1 MKIIVIDAQG
11 GGIGRSLVAGLRQAN
26 VRSEIIA
33 AGTNAIAS
41 SNMLKAGANAGASGE
56 NAIVYNARRCTEKD
70 VITGPIGIILANSM
84 HGEISPAMAGAVSES
99 DAAKVLIPS
108 NKCPLYVSGIAEKA
122 LPEYI
127 EDAIQKIRELEE
139 QNGR

>member
-26 VRSEIIA
+26 VCSEIIA

-70 VITGPIGIILANSM
+70 IIAGPIGIILANSM
-84 HGEISPAMAGAVSES
+84 HGEISPAMAEAVSES
-99 DAAKVLIPS
+99 DAVKVLIPS
-108 NKCPLYVSGIAEKA
+108 NKCPLYVAGIVQKP

-127 EDAIQKIRELEE
+127 DDAIQKILALEE
-139 QNGR
+139 ANE

>member
-26 VRSEIIA
+26 VCSEIIA

-70 VITGPIGIILANSM
+70 IIAGPIGIILANSM
-84 HGEISPAMAGAVSES
+84 HGEISPAMAEAVSES
-99 DAAKVLIPS
+99 DAVKVLIPCH
-108 NKCPLYVSGIAEKA
+108 KCPLYVAGIVQKP
-122 LPEYI
+122 LPDYI
-127 EDAIQKIRELEE
+127 DDAIQKILALEE
-139 QNGR
+139 ANE

>member
-70 VITGPIGIILANSM
+70 IIAGPIGIILANSM

-99 DAAKVLIPS
+99 DAVKVLIPS
-108 NKCPLYVSGIAEKA
+108 NKCTLYVAGIVQKP
-122 LPEYI
+122 LPDYI
-127 EDAIQKIRELEE
+127 DDAIQKILALEE
-139 QNGR
+139 ANE

>member
-26 VRSEIIA
+26 VCSEIIA

-70 VITGPIGIILANSM
+70 IIAGPIGIILANSM

-99 DAAKVLIPS
+99 DAVKVLIPS
-108 NKCPLYVSGIAEKA
+108 NKCPLYVAGIVQKP
-122 LPEYI
+122 LPDYI
-127 EDAIQKIRELEE
+127 DDAIQKILALEE
-139 QNGR
+139 ANE

>member
-41 SNMLKAGANAGASGE
+41 SNMLKAGANEVG
-56 NAIVYNARRCTEKD
+56 IVIAD
-70 VITGPIGIILANSM
+70 ALL
-84 HGEISPAMAGAVSES
+84 GEITPAMSVAIGQSN
-99 DAAKVLIPS
+99 AKKLLIPVNHCNNIVVGVADLS
-108 NKCPLYVSGIAEKA
+108 MQKLV
-122 LPEYI
+122 
-127 EDAIQKIRELEE
+127 DAVVQEL
-139 QNGR
+139 GRNCQ